1 VSKFDILL
9 QAAVDIMERQ
19 GGSVADRPRMV
30 AAGEILSG
38 GQNLAFAPVGD
49 RLRLMRRYVAICD
62 ATQILLIHILNLMQ
76 SSPYTPPAKSS

>member
-30 AAGEILSG
+30 AAGEILSR
-38 GQNLAFAPVGD
+38 GQSLAFTPAGD
-49 RLRLMRRYVAICD
+49 RFRLMRRYVAV
-62 ATQILLIHILNLMQ
+62 
-76 SSPYTPPAKSS
+76 